1 MGRLTVFNF
10 TTLNGFFKGP
20 NEDISWHK
28 HGDEEAKFSEE
39 NANRDGIILFG
50 RVTYEMMASFW
61 PTLMAKEQFPKVAEG
76 MNSCEKIV
84 FSRTL
89 KKAEW
94 NNTRIISG
102 DLEKEVKQLKKE
114 SAKEMPVLGS
124 GTIVTQL
131 ADLGLVDEYQVM
143 IDPVAIG
150 QGTPIFQGIKKQ
162 LDLKLTNTRTF
173 NSGIMLLCYT
183 PA

>member
-1 MGRLTVFNF
+1 
-10 TTLNGFFKGP
+10 
-20 NEDISWHK
+20 
-28 HGDEEAKFSEE
+28 
-39 NANRDGIILFG
+39 
-50 RVTYEMMASFW
+50 MA
-61 PTLMAKEQFPKVAEG
+61 
-76 MNSCEKIV
+76 
-84 FSRTL
+84 
-89 KKAEW
+89 
-94 NNTRIISG
+94 
-102 DLEKEVKQLKKE
+102 
-114 SAKEMPVLGS
+114 VLGS

-173 NSGIMLLCYT
+173 NSGVMLLCYT